1 MDVSIQCPKGKLPFI
16 THAGEKVADSTFIIR
31 YLVDAGLSRD
41 LDAELTAVQRAESRA
56 WQVYMEEMV
65 YPCVVYERWM
75 IKENYDTISQT
86 AFAAIPWLLI
96 PLVAAYFHRRISQG
110 LNGKGVGQHS
120 VEEVRS
126 ILRGAVD
133 DFAARLEGHT
143 FFHDT
148 AKATGIDVII
158 YAFLSNSLDCPAN
171 PFFSQLVLS
180 KTSLVRFVR
189 LMTETL
195 FPEYERL
202 LALVSKNVSGD
213 AIS

>member
-1 MDVSIQCPKGKLPFI
+1 METYLRATAASYKLEWTYPFNAPKGKVPFI

-126 ILRGAVD
+126 ILRGAV
-133 DFAARLEGHT
+133 
-143 FFHDT
+143 
-148 AKATGIDVII
+148 
-158 YAFLSNSLDCPAN
+158 
-171 PFFSQLVLS
+171 
-180 KTSLVRFVR
+180 
-189 LMTETL
+189 
-195 FPEYERL
+195 
-202 LALVSKNVSGD
+202 
-213 AIS
+213 